1 MCVLGTVFCVA
12 LCGAVCAIVSA
23 MAAPA
28 RNGVRVWRGYNGA
41 VLPGPFIDG
50 TNLVVMEHAFPARRT
65 WWQEQLYSLGK
76 LVVLALSFVLDVGNM
91 AYRVT
96 AALTFGVA
104 NTTINF
110 LSRCLTHL
118 LACCLRRHTPAGLP
132 YVLEFAARVRVCR
145 EVLLHTPVPRQV
157 LSSKRVAADVPPSTR
172 AMRGGGG
179 HVLCSAGV

>member
-50 TNLVVMEHAFPARRT
+50 TNLVVMEHAFPAQRT
-65 WWQEQLYSLGK
+65 WWQEQLYFLGK

-132 YVLEFAARVRVCR
+132 YVLDCVRVYR
-145 EVLLHTPVPRQV
+145 EVFPHTPVPRQV
-157 LSSKRVAADVPPSTR
+157 LSSKRVAAGVPPST
-172 AMRGGGG
+172 
-179 HVLCSAGV
+179 

>member
-50 TNLVVMEHAFPARRT
+50 TNLVVMEHAFPAQRT

-76 LVVLALSFVLDVGNM
+76 LVVLALSLVLDVGNM
-91 AYRVT
+91 AYRVS

-132 YVLEFAARVRVCR
+132 YVLDCVRVYR
-145 EVLLHTPVPRQV
+145 EVFPHTPVPRQV
-157 LSSKRVAADVPPSTR
+157 LSSKRVAAGVPPST
-172 AMRGGGG
+172 
-179 HVLCSAGV
+179 

>member
-50 TNLVVMEHAFPARRT
+50 TNLVVMEHAFPAQRT
-65 WWQEQLYSLGK
+65 WWQEQLYFLGK

-91 AYRVT
+91 AYRVS

-132 YVLEFAARVRVCR
+132 YVLDCVRVYR
-145 EVLLHTPVPRQV
+145 EVFPHTPVPRQV
-157 LSSKRVAADVPPSTR
+157 LSSKRVAAGVPPST
-172 AMRGGGG
+172 
-179 HVLCSAGV
+179 

>member
-50 TNLVVMEHAFPARRT
+50 TNLVVMEHAFPAQRT
-65 WWQEQLYSLGK
+65 WWQEQLYFLGK
-76 LVVLALSFVLDVGNM
+76 LVVLALSLVLDVGNM
-91 AYRVT
+91 AYRVS

-132 YVLEFAARVRVCR
+132 YVLDCVRVYR
-145 EVLLHTPVPRQV
+145 EVFPHTPVPRQV
-157 LSSKRVAADVPPSTR
+157 LSSKRVAAGVPPST
-172 AMRGGGG
+172 
-179 HVLCSAGV
+179 